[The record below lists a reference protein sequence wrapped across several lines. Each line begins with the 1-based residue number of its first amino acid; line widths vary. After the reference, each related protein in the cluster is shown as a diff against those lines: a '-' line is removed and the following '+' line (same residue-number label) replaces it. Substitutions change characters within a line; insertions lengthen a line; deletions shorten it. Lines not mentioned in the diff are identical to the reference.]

1 MFKYFFSRFFDK
13 QLVLFGLTFALIFP
27 AHAQFQNRGDAL
39 AQRDS
44 IQTQIKALQ
53 LKEAGARSACSKEL
67 LAKRCEA
74 TVKAEFGPQRTELKG
89 ALTSANQ
96 YLRTDKAN
104 AATARIAKNE
114 ASAAKRAAQA
124 QSRAK
129 TSEKRRADHAEKMK
143 VKDAKRA
150 ERLANPPKKP

>member
-1 MFKYFFSRFFDK
+1 MFKK
-13 QLVLFGLTFALIFP
+13 LLLLFGLTWLIVCP
-27 AHAQFQNRGDAL
+27 AHAQFQSRSDAL
-39 AQRDS
+39 AQRDAV
-44 IQTQIKALQ
+44 QNQIKALQ
-53 LKEAGARSACSKEL
+53 QQESAARLACSKEL

-74 TVKAEFGPQRTELKG
+74 TVKAQFGPRRTELKS

-96 YLRTDKAN
+96 YLRNDKAS
-104 AATARIAKNE
+104 AAAARIAKNE

-129 TSEKRRADHAEKMK
+129 ASEKRRADHVEKMK
-143 VKDAKRA
+143 IKDAKRA